1 MTKQLFPAEFI
12 FPGHPDK
19 LSDAIADALVLEAW
33 RRQPRA
39 LVGVEVA
46 VHRDHVYVTGRIGCT
61 DAQSINVTAIVREV
75 YRSAGYHEGWYP
87 SPAAVQVVS
96 IFAWGRLRTGK
107 QSSGT
112 CQMTRPSAS
121 ATRTT
126 SPPQTI
132 CRLSNG
138 WSAGSPSASM
148 R

>member
-33 RRQPRA
+33 RRQARA

-61 DAQSINVTAIVREV
+61 DAQSINVTEIVREV

-96 IFAWGRLRTGK
+96 NLCLGPLEDGEAEFRD
-107 QSSGT
+107 
-112 CQMTRPSAS
+112 
-121 ATRTT
+121 
-126 SPPQTI
+126 
-132 CRLSNG
+132 LSDD
-138 WSAGSPSASM
+138 
-148 R
+148 